1 MRGRP
6 KKEIPVELVREIRAM
21 SDGQKTIRQMCDRT
35 GLGNTVIRR
44 ILAEYKKEIDDA
56 KNI

>member
-6 KKEIPVELVREIRAM
+6 KKEIPIELVREIRAM
-21 SDGQKTIRQMCDRT
+21 SDGQKTIRQMCERT

-44 ILAEYKKEIDDA
+44 ILVEYEKEIEDA

>member
-6 KKEIPVELVREIRAM
+6 KKEIQIELVREIRAM
-21 SDGQKTIRQMCDRT
+21 SDGQKTIRQMCLAT

-44 ILAEYKKEIDDA
+44 ILADYEKEIEDA
-56 KNI
+56 KNS

>member
-44 ILAEYKKEIDDA
+44 ILAEYEKEIEDA